1 MNDASD
7 NTLTHLT
14 ALRQAILRAFMGYG
28 LIAVAAAV
36 CAKPLFTLFSAPIVS
51 LLPSGSLIAT
61 GIATPFLVPLT
72 FSLMFALCIAM
83 PWILYQAWAFI
94 APGLF
99 PHEKK
104 RALLLSFLSFILF
117 YSGLAFSYF
126 LVIPLALE
134 FFIHAAPEGVT
145 VLTDMAA
152 YFSFAITLMIAFGLA
167 FQIPLIVMALV
178 KSGIVTRETLIAK
191 RPYVIIACFI
201 IGMLLTPPDV
211 FSQTL
216 LAVPMCLLF
225 ELGLLL
231 ASNHLNLL

>member
-1 MNDASD
+1 MNLND
-7 NTLTHLT
+7 NDTLQHLS
-14 ALRQAILRAFMGYG
+14 ALRSTIVRAFMGYG
-28 LIAVAAAV
+28 VIAVIAAV
-36 CAKPLFTLFSAPIVS
+36 FAKPLFAVFAQPIVS
-51 LLPSGSLIAT
+51 LLPSGALIAT

-72 FSLMFALCIAM
+72 FSFMFALCIAM

-104 RALLLSFLSFILF
+104 RILSLTAFSFVLF
-117 YSGLAFSYF
+117 YAGLAFAYF
-126 LVIPLALE
+126 LVIPLALT
-134 FFIHAAPEGVT
+134 FFVEAAPTGVT
-145 VLTDMAA
+145 VLTDIDA
-152 YFSFAITLMIAFGLA
+152 YFSFAITLMIAFGVA

-178 KSGIVTRETLIAK
+178 KSGLVTRAALVEK
-191 RPYVIIACFI
+191 RPYVIIGCFV

-231 ASNHLNLL
+231 ARDK